1 MLDVRVNQLTVAYF
15 AAYFVLINPVEPLIS
30 NHPAL
35 ILVDVILIGLTLL
48 THLGH
53 KVARRA
59 MKYFILV
66 DLRHI

>member
-1 MLDVRVNQLTVAYF
+1 MLDIRVNQLTVAYF
-15 AAYFVLINPVEPLIS
+15 AACFVFINPVEPLIS

-35 ILVDVILIGLTLL
+35 IIVDVILIGLTLL

-53 KVARRA
+53 KVACGA
-59 MKYFILV
+59 MKHFILV